1 MAEGQFLFGL
11 DYTEFYEAWSQKNLS
26 KLQQKFDTS
35 PVNLSQSLLISEET
49 DGIYWLLVDFENEK
63 AYSIRK
69 ENETTVEISEK
80 PDMGKGSDFLCNAG
94 PIHPRLESG
103 IGTHTGIIDALKR
116 LNFDKLNVESLK
128 RSDLSARKLSFESVY
143 PDLEV
148 AYKMLDEI
156 LAAPRDALVSLS
168 SQYAQQ
174 LKVYVLESYEMTGK
188 IIDFGIGGK
197 DENIRE
203 QHHMLLQEIHQF
215 SEGVKQSLLHVA
227 AYLSSRTVE
236 QLKDEFKNTVTGAE
250 EKFNKAISEEVGKL
264 QKIGAEINGQQA
276 EVLQK
281 SEEKLKEIE
290 QTHLEYQNQLTEKPI
305 SQYKA
310 IFTDQAQ
317 QHRKT
322 ASRWLLATSGLSVV
336 FVVLFVWLLSDV
348 VPADDNTPVILSVL
362 VTKGFF
368 LSLVFFLLNRTIK
381 NFTAEKH
388 LQVINT
394 HRQNALETF
403 DTFVAAAEGNRE
415 TRDAV
420 LLAATRAI
428 FEANQTGYLSAKT
441 SSSDTANPVQQI
453 IKEVIPSKSSTDS
466 D

>member
-1 MAEGQFLFGL
+1 M
-11 DYTEFYEAWSQKNLS
+11 
-26 KLQQKFDTS
+26 
-35 PVNLSQSLLISEET
+35 
-49 DGIYWLLVDFENEK
+49 LVDFENKKSYEIK
-63 AYSIRK
+63 K
-69 ENETTVEISEK
+69 ESDTTVGISEG
-80 PDMGKGSDFLCNAG
+80 PDIEKRFDFLGGDAG
-94 PIHPRLESG
+94 TILPCLRDG
-103 IGTHTGIIDALKR
+103 KCTHTGIIDALRR
-116 LNFDKLNVESLK
+116 LNFAEFNLEYLK
-128 RSDLSARKLSFESVY
+128 RSDLSNQKLSFESVY
-143 PDLEV
+143 PELQDT
-148 AYKMLDEI
+148 
-156 LAAPRDALVSLS
+156 
-168 SQYAQQ
+168 
-174 LKVYVLESYEMTGK
+174 YEMLRDILTSSRESLIGLPSNDVQHLKNYIIQFYDMTLEIGNFEVESKDITEDHNKVKQK
-188 IIDFGIGGK
+188 ISQF
-197 DENIRE
+197 RE
-203 QHHMLLQEIHQF
+203 TVKKSLLQT
-215 SEGVKQSLLHVA
+215 VT
-227 AYLSSRTVE
+227 YLSSRRVE
-236 QLKDEFKNTVTGAE
+236 QLEDNVKTALTAAEDRVNTV
-250 EKFNKAISEEVGKL
+250 ISEEVDKL
-264 QKIGAEINGQQA
+264 QKIGEEIKEQQA

>member
-1 MAEGQFLFGL
+1 MAEGQILFRLGYEQFMGNWGQNILSFLQ
-11 DYTEFYEAWSQKNLS
+11 EE
-26 KLQQKFDTS
+26 FDTRNN
-35 PVNLSQSLLISEET
+35 PLSRSLLFSEET
-49 DGIYWLLVDFENEK
+49 EGTYWLLVDFENKKSYEIK
-63 AYSIRK
+63 K
-69 ENETTVEISEK
+69 ESDTTVGISEG
-80 PDMGKGSDFLCNAG
+80 PDIEKRFDFLGGDAG
-94 PIHPRLESG
+94 TILPCLRDG
-103 IGTHTGIIDALKR
+103 KCTHTGIIDALRR
-116 LNFDKLNVESLK
+116 LNFAEFNLEYLK
-128 RSDLSARKLSFESVY
+128 RSDLSNQKLSFESVY
-143 PDLEV
+143 PELQDT
-148 AYKMLDEI
+148 
-156 LAAPRDALVSLS
+156 
-168 SQYAQQ
+168 
-174 LKVYVLESYEMTGK
+174 YEMLRDILTSSRESLIGLPSNDVQHLKNYIIQFYDMTLEIGNFEVESKDITEDHNKVKQK
-188 IIDFGIGGK
+188 ISQF
-197 DENIRE
+197 RE
-203 QHHMLLQEIHQF
+203 TVKKSLLQT
-215 SEGVKQSLLHVA
+215 VT
-227 AYLSSRTVE
+227 YLSSRRVE
-236 QLKDEFKNTVTGAE
+236 QLEDNVKTALTAAEDRVNTV
-250 EKFNKAISEEVGKL
+250 ISEEVDKL
-264 QKIGAEINGQQA
+264 QKIGEEIKEQQA

-415 TRDAV
+415 TRDQV
-420 LLAATRAI
+420 LLAATKAI
-428 FEANQTGYLSAKT
+428 FEANQSGYLSSKT
-441 SSSDTANPVQQI
+441 SSSDTAGPVQQI
-453 IKEVIPSKSSTDS
+453 IKEVMPSKSSTGS